1 MRRWSFLCLAILL
14 ALPLAPRGAH
24 AFCGF
29 FVAKGDAKLFNKSS
43 QVVIARDCDR
53 TVMTMVNDYRGD
65 PKEFAIVVPVPTVL
79 QKEQIHIG
87 DQAIVEHLD
96 AYSAPRLVE
105 YSDPDPCQVVVRSA
119 WGAMKPMYGSSM
131 ALESVQRR
139 ADALGVKIE
148 AQYTVGEYDILIL
161 SAKDSNG
168 LATWLNENG
177 YRVPPGAPAVLK
189 SYLGQKMKFFVA
201 KVNLKE
207 QSKLGFT
214 HLRPIAVAYES
225 PKFMLPV
232 RLGTVNASG
241 PQELFVYC
249 LTRKG
254 RVEPVNYRSVRLPSD
269 AEIPEYVKDDFP
281 HFYRDMFA
289 HQADANPASVFLEY
303 AWNMGWCDPCAA
315 DPLSAGEL
323 RELGAYWSDPSQGGG
338 PGGAQLVFI
347 TRLHTR
353 YDAQHFPADL
363 VFQETEDQSNFQ
375 GRFVIR
381 HPWKGG
387 GSCSEL
393 SDYLN
398 KLRDRQKQQA
408 HTLADLTGWSLAS
421 IQARMPAVADAG
433 PPAPWWKKLWY
444 H

>member
-1 MRRWSFLCLAILL
+1 LAQ
-14 ALPLAPRGAH
+14 PLAPSGAH
-24 AFCGF
+24 AFCGL

-43 QVVIARDCDR
+43 QVVIARDGDR

-79 QKEQIHIG
+79 QKDQIHIG
-87 DQAIVEHLD
+87 NQAIVDHLD

-105 YSDPDPCQVVVRSA
+105 YTDPDPCEQRVVVEAMRSLSA
-119 WGAMKPMYGSSM
+119 QNMGSAM
-131 ALESVQRR
+131 ALR
-139 ADALGVKIE
+139 AGRAATLGVKIE

-177 YRVPPGAPAVLK
+177 YRVPPGAPEVIK

-232 RLGTVNASG
+232 RLGTANASG

-254 RVEPVNYRSVRLPSD
+254 RVEPVNYRTVRLPSD
-269 AEIPEYVKDDFP
+269 AEIPEYVKDDFAS
-281 HFYRDMFA
+281 FYRAMFA

-315 DPLSAGEL
+315 DPLSADEL
-323 RELGAYWSDPSQGGG
+323 RELGAYWSDPSAGGG

-353 YDAQHFPADL
+353 YDAEHFPADI

-381 HPWKGG
+381 HPWRGG
-387 GSCSEL
+387 GSCAAL
-393 SDYLN
+393 SDYVN
-398 KLRDRQKQQA
+398 KLRDRQQQQA

-421 IQARMPAVADAG
+421 IQAKIPAVAEVAEV
-433 PPAPWWKKLWY
+433 PWWKKMWS